1 MNNSPLVSIIIPVYN
16 SERFL
21 KECFE
26 SILAQTF
33 EDYEVLVVDDGS
45 SDSSLDIEDQYSK
58 DPRFII
64 IRQSN
69 AGQGMARNRA
79 LDMAEGRY
87 ITFLDSDDAMKP
99 DFLKRTIFEMEKGDY
114 DIVVSNYDFMNE
126 KSDFLYIHSNVSK
139 NYSLDGYE
147 ALTEMWY
154 DENVHIGPWAK
165 LYKKEIFEKERF
177 KSCYCEDSDILVRI
191 FKKNQRIYYISDSLF
206 RYRIRNNADTWVFKP
221 RTYEQI
227 AVFDDMYS
235 FAKDHYPEEMVKA
248 LEVKM
253 ISVWFHVFLQLP
265 KDDKRAEELKKRIK
279 KNRYAVL
286 KNKRIRTKTRIACI
300 SSYFG
305 FRVVRYLFGFA
316 RRTG

>member
-114 DIVVSNYDFMNE
+114 DMIVSNYDFMNE
-126 KSDFLYIHSNVSK
+126 KSEYMYIHSKVTK
-139 NYSLDGYE
+139 DYCLDGYE

-165 LYKKEIFEKERF
+165 L
-177 KSCYCEDSDILVRI
+177 
-191 FKKNQRIYYISDSLF
+191 
-206 RYRIRNNADTWVFKP
+206 
-221 RTYEQI
+221 
-227 AVFDDMYS
+227 
-235 FAKDHYPEEMVKA
+235 
-248 LEVKM
+248 
-253 ISVWFHVFLQLP
+253 
-265 KDDKRAEELKKRIK
+265 
-279 KNRYAVL
+279 
-286 KNKRIRTKTRIACI
+286 
-300 SSYFG
+300 
-305 FRVVRYLFGFA
+305 
-316 RRTG
+316 

>member
-126 KSDFLYIHSNVSK
+126 KSDFLYIHSNVPK

-154 DENVHIGPWAK
+154 D
-165 LYKKEIFEKERF
+165 
-177 KSCYCEDSDILVRI
+177 
-191 FKKNQRIYYISDSLF
+191 
-206 RYRIRNNADTWVFKP
+206 
-221 RTYEQI
+221 
-227 AVFDDMYS
+227 
-235 FAKDHYPEEMVKA
+235 
-248 LEVKM
+248 
-253 ISVWFHVFLQLP
+253 
-265 KDDKRAEELKKRIK
+265 
-279 KNRYAVL
+279 
-286 KNKRIRTKTRIACI
+286 
-300 SSYFG
+300 
-305 FRVVRYLFGFA
+305 
-316 RRTG
+316 